1 MRLIVLVFYYLTI
14 SAVNCKFFSILS
26 ELGMRNPIIVGR
38 QSDLKT
44 KELFNLMKDIMR
56 VDQTISLTTTI
67 RNSSLQKSPG
77 IMLRPDQ
84 FGIVFFYGQ
93 KANRNIQNPWIIVGN
108 QSQKYSRIDE
118 PLYELENGALWE
130 HFEFKSMRKS
140 RELAKLYGNEL
151 KWAPNVPKNFFE
163 RRGNFENITLLA
175 MTEAELSYNELPKDL
190 KEVANVSELI
200 PNTYEVK
207 NNFIYL

>member
-1 MRLIVLVFYYLTI
+1 MTLFLLLFFEQVNNGSQRLTI
-14 SAVNCKFFSILS
+14 YA
-26 ELGMRNPIIVGR
+26 
-38 QSDLKT
+38 
-44 KELFNLMKDIMR
+44 
-56 VDQTISLTTTI
+56 
-67 RNSSLQKSPG
+67 SP
-77 IMLRPDQ
+77 R
-84 FGIVFFYGQ
+84 
-93 KANRNIQNPWIIVGN
+93 GN

-130 HFEFKSMRKS
+130 HFEFKSIRKS

-207 NNFIYL
+207 NNFIYSRVQNSIERLFWAGNQGIIKLSKK